1 MAAKKTNTTTRSRQ
15 AKSQSP
21 RAARKVSKATKAQKV
36 KKVQTSKKVSKA
48 KSTVAKTKKTATS
61 KLTAELYN
69 ISGKKEG
76 QLALPQDIF
85 GSRVNKQLLSQA
97 IRVYESAKSAHY
109 GSTKTRSEIRGGGAK
124 PWRQKG
130 TGRARAGSRR
140 SPLWVGGAKALGPK
154 PRKTALILP
163 KKMKTKAL
171 IYALSARA
179 QDGSI
184 KVVTNIEKIEPKT
197 KVVANF
203 LKKTNLLGSTLFVI
217 SQDPKGTKNVILS
230 TRNIPRV
237 SLDTAQNLNT
247 YEVVKNQNI
256 LFSKEAMDFLPNRFK
271 PKNKKEMK

>member
-21 RAARKVSKATKAQKV
+21 RAVRKVSKATKAQKV

-85 GSRVNKQLLSQA
+85 GSKVNKQLLSQA

-154 PRKTALILP
+154 PRKTLLDLP
-163 KKMKTKAL
+163 KKMKKAALISALSTKA
-171 IYALSARA
+171 
-179 QDGSI
+179 QDNGI
-184 KVVTNIEKIEPKT
+184 KIVSNFEKIDPKT
-197 KVVANF
+197 KTVAIF
-203 LKKTNLLGSTLFVI
+203 LQKLETKGKTLFVVSASNQNI
-217 SQDPKGTKNVILS
+217 NLA
-230 TRNIPRV
+230 TRNIREI
-237 SLDTAQNLNT
+237 SLSTTQNLNT
-247 YEVVKNQNI
+247 LEVIRNRNLI
-256 LFSKEAMDFLPNRFK
+256 FSKEAMDTLRTRFEK
-271 PKNKKEMK
+271 SQQNK